1 MLLPFHLKID
11 NKIDTLGIIEIKKS
25 RNKNEYLRFCLG
37 GKWTFSIEINEQ
49 NVLNKN
55 KLGLLMEA
63 FFVWIN
69 ETYLSEDDIKSI
81 LIKELSNIP
90 KEELSTKGIII
101 VDESLQCNPE
111 VINLNGI
118 DLILSLINGYLRI
131 GVWMDINNLL
141 KKKISFKYRN
151 YKGIISVRTVIP
163 REIIFSSNEYHKK
176 EQWMILAYDIDKQAD
191 RTFTLVDI

>member
-90 KEELSTKGIII
+90 KGELSTKGIIL

-111 VINLNGI
+111 VINLDGI
-118 DLILSLINGYLRI
+118 DLILSLINGSLRI
-131 GVWMDINNLL
+131 GV
-141 KKKISFKYRN
+141 
-151 YKGIISVRTVIP
+151 
-163 REIIFSSNEYHKK
+163 
-176 EQWMILAYDIDKQAD
+176 
-191 RTFTLVDI
+191 